1 MNAVIDMGRATARV
15 DALVDRNS
23 QWPDPRPIVSDL
35 PPAPTFD
42 ANALLPRP
50 LAEFVNDEADRST
63 RHQAER
69 DGREEAHRASLTRRA
84 PTNKLRAP

>member
-50 LAEFVNDEADRST
+50 LAEFVNDEADRMC
-63 RHQAER
+63 A
-69 DGREEAHRASLTRRA
+69 A
-84 PTNKLRAP
+84 PDYVAATLMVALGSVIGTKCAQ